1 MRVAV
6 ARRIRRRIAYT
17 LRTDTG
23 VDYQQYAARFWTHRS
38 VAEVRSYATVVEG
51 GAEHELLVA
60 QTPGRHSLVITA
72 GFHGDEVAGPLT
84 LLEHLPAIVDHAR
97 RREVGLRVYPCLNP
111 SGFTDLTR
119 YNRSGESPNND
130 FLRYEIEPGQWKDVL
145 PPGAGFM
152 RWTVFRDS
160 PKETR
165 ALLAELQDAPRPDAA
180 LDIHQ
185 DPWLGGVCSY
195 AYTFGPR
202 AAYLPLVQ
210 ATEAL
215 LPLARS
221 REVDDDVRT
230 DPDGLIELHDGSVT
244 DYLFRRGVPFAAA
257 LETTTDTPLPVAH
270 QVNLAWILGFI
281 DLAARV

>member
-1 MRVAV
+1 VN
-6 ARRIRRRIAYT
+6 
-17 LRTDTG
+17 
-23 VDYQQYAARFWTHRS
+23 YQDYAARFRAHQG

-51 GAEHELLVA
+51 GEPHELLMA
-60 QTPGRHSLVITA
+60 QTPGRRSLVITA

-84 LLEHLPAIVDHAR
+84 LLEHLPEIVAHAR

-130 FLRYEIEPGQWKDVL
+130 FLRYEVEPGQIRDVL
-145 PPGAGFM
+145 PAGASFT
-152 RWTVFRDS
+152 RWIVFREA

-165 ALLAELQDAPRPDAA
+165 ALLAELEVAPRPDAA

-185 DPWLGGVCSY
+185 DPWLEGDLSY

-202 AAYLPLVQ
+202 AAYLPLVR

-215 LPLARS
+215 LPIARS
-221 REVDDDVRT
+221 HEVDEDVHT
-230 DPDGLIELHDGSVT
+230 DADGLIELHDGSVT

-257 LETTTDTPLPVAH
+257 LETTTSTPMPVCH

-281 DLAARV
+281 DLAAGL